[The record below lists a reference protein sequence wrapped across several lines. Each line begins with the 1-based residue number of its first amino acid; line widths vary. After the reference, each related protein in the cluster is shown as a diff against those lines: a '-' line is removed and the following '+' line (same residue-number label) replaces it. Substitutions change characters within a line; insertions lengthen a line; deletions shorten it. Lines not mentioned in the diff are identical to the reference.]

1 MNAALC
7 LAGTDTKEMPL
18 FLVLQ
23 VILCYRSSCLNFYS
37 SGQDLMFSEEDAEYS
52 EALKMGPISAA
63 VLDGDPKEPRVGMVT
78 P

>member
-1 MNAALC
+1 
-7 LAGTDTKEMPL
+7 MPL
-18 FLVLQ
+18 
-23 VILCYRSSCLNFYS
+23 FYS

-78 P
+78 PSSLVNLHF